1 MSSTAAPPFL
11 VIVST
16 LVMLPAQ
23 QLVPA
28 THPTVTLLPA
38 ASSVWQCEPI
48 RCTLRVTAA
57 NGATSVRSYYSMD
70 RDPWS
75 PLQIERRHETEDRW
89 LPVPPVS
96 RRGSHPVR
104 HLIAPPGKRMEA
116 KQTLDYEVELWD
128 LAVLSQP
135 GTIRMRV
142 VLKASATPAV
152 EATWTEVATP
162 WVEVEIRAHQGNAA
176 ALLGEDSATRMAE
189 LDRMSAAMN
198 RTTTTDRNTGPHT
211 PGPGTVTGIS
221 NIWAPHEPIA
231 ERLIAD
237 AKVSFRLRARAR
249 LVLAY
254 SALNRALAAD
264 GDAHTAALRIAR
276 AHLDATEM
284 VASPPSGGLDPLPSG
299 GLPVLRLML
308 VACADGL
315 DGSNDPRIAHRE
327 LCERYPFFAM
337 WWHHEARYLLLR

>member
-1 MSSTAAPPFL
+1 MLHRAVPTFL
-11 VIVST
+11 VFVSALT
-16 LVMLPAQ
+16 MLRAQ
-23 QLVPA
+23 QVAPA
-28 THPTVTLLPA
+28 THPTATLIPA

-48 RCTLRVTAA
+48 RCTLRIAA
-57 NGATSVRSYYSMD
+57 QHGATSVRTYYATD
-70 RDPWS
+70 RDPWN
-75 PLQIERRHETEDRW
+75 PLQIERRHDTEDRW
-89 LPVPPVS
+89 LPVLPVS
-96 RRGSHPVR
+96 RQGAHPAR

-128 LAVLSQP
+128 LAVLSEP

-142 VLKASATPAV
+142 VLKASATPLM

-162 WVEVEIRAHQGNAA
+162 WVEFEIRAHAGNAA
-176 ALLGEDSATRMAE
+176 LLLGEDSAARMAD

-198 RTTTTDRNTGPHT
+198 KTVTTDRHTGEHT
-211 PGPGTVTGIS
+211 PGPGTGHS
-221 NIWAPHEPIA
+221 NLWERHEAIA
-231 ERLIAD
+231 ERLVAD
-237 AKVSFRLRARAR
+237 AKVSFRLRARGR

-254 SALNRALAAD
+254 AALNRALAAD
-264 GDAHTAALRIAR
+264 GEARTAALRTAR
-276 AHLDATEM
+276 AHLDATEL

-337 WWHHEARYLLLR
+337 WWRHEARDLLLR